1 MNIDTSV
8 EVGGISLKNPVLV
21 ASGTFAY
28 GQEFSRFM
36 DLSQIGG
43 VVTKSKS
50 LEPRRGNP
58 PGRVF
63 ETASGMLNSIGLQN
77 VGIEGFI
84 SDKMPFLRA
93 ADTAVIVNIVGKS
106 TDEFVELARRLDDC
120 PGIDGVEVNM
130 SCPNVKEGGM
140 SFSCDPNLAYELIS
154 GVKRATDIPV
164 IGKLTPNV
172 TDVGVIAKAVE
183 DAGADAVSLINTL
196 VGMAVDLK
204 TKKPELST
212 VTGGLSG
219 PAVKPVALAMVWKV
233 AETRK
238 IPIIGIGG
246 ITSAEDVLEFMITG
260 ASAVQVGSANF
271 RQPNISAI
279 IAEGIVEYCQEN
291 KIERISDI
299 VGTLEVDVEG
309 SLSPSELL
317 EEVQR

>member
-36 DLSQIGG
+36 NLSQIGG
-43 VVTKSKS
+43 VVTKSIS

-84 SDKMPFLRA
+84 SDKMPVLRA

-164 IGKLTPNV
+164 IGKLAPNV

-233 AETRK
+233 AETIK

-246 ITSAEDVLEFMITG
+246 ITSAEDALEFMITG
-260 ASAVQVGSANF
+260 ASAVQVGSANL

-279 IAEGIVEYCQEN
+279 IAEGIAEYCQEN

-309 SLSPSELL
+309 T
-317 EEVQR
+317 